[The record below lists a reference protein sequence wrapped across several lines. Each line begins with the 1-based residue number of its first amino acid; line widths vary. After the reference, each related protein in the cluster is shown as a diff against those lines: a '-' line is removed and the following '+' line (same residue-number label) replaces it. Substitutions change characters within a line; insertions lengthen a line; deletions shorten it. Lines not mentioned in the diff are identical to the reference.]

1 MSNMLTNVMIVS
13 EDTDSPNQA
22 PGRFILSGLH
32 LFDQMKVVL
41 EQCIYLYYLKLCSC
55 TTTCSDFRNSV
66 IRLRM
71 TIPNSISTSDI
82 TIDHLYESGIK
93 FIDHLLHKD
102 VKTLLTVGPVSE
114 LYNIF
119 LQKNRAIYYNSLY
132 TATMTKAF
140 LDEFLA
146 VFVGYYDSAAYPDG
160 MLRNAP
166 IYRPSLTLCDFRNTQ
181 GEKCSYQVAMTLSP
195 IVTLGFD
202 FTEASHVKDLPS
214 FIGCFNLVNYTVD
227 EIIGLYASF
236 SIDHDKYVIANSTG
250 NIDVAIADICF
261 DMVTGS
267 SYVSPSPSGSERI
280 VDLASFKTSLFNL
293 IKSGKLQSPKDSKLF
308 GDLLSRIG
316 ESCDLVNYFTKDI
329 NHISS
334 QEAFAFRKSILAGII
349 KDRFLVSMEADD
361 EEAPADDGNTNDANA
376 ADTGADGTDDTADT
390 ANANDASPD
399 LGGTDELAGGASD
412 PNDAEDKPEK
422 VKPQID
428 PNKMLLELANPQS
441 EPMTDYI
448 YREIVAQRITNLI
461 KQPPRNARP
470 NDIVMLKRWK
480 SRWLYLASI
489 ACLRDFLTRV
499 SLRLS
504 N

>member
-1 MSNMLTNVMIVS
+1 MSNMLTNAMIVS

-361 EEAPADDGNTNDANA
+361 EEAPADDGNTDDANA

-390 ANANDASPD
+390 ANADDASPD

>member
-41 EQCIYLYYLKLCSC
+41 EQSIYLYYLKLCSC

-66 IRLRM
+66 IKMRM
-71 TIPNSISTSDI
+71 SIPNSIHTSDI
-82 TIDHLYESGIK
+82 SIDHLYESGIG

-102 VKTLLTVGPVSE
+102 VKTLLSVNPASE
-114 LYNIF
+114 LYRIF
-119 LQKNRAIYYNSLY
+119 LQKNRTTYYNSLY
-132 TATMTKAF
+132 TATMTKAL

-146 VFVGYYDSAAYPDG
+146 VFVGYYDAESYPEG

-166 IYRPSLTLCDFRNTQ
+166 IYRPSLTLCDFRNSQ
-181 GEKCSYQVAMTLSP
+181 NEKRSYQVAMTLSP

-202 FTEASHVKDLPS
+202 FNEARNAKDLPS
-214 FIGCFNLVNYTVD
+214 FIGCFNLINYTVD

-267 SYVSPSPSGSERI
+267 SYVSLSPSGSERI
-280 VDLASFKTSLFNL
+280 VDLASFKRSLFNQ
-293 IKSGKLQSPKDSKLF
+293 IKQGKLQSPKDSKLF
-308 GDLLSRIG
+308 GDLLARIG
-316 ESCDLVNYFTKDI
+316 ESYNLVNYFTKDI

-334 QEAFAFRKSILAGII
+334 QEAFAFRKSMLADII
-349 KDRFLVSMEADD
+349 KDRFVVSMEADD
-361 EEAPADDGNTNDANA
+361 TA
-376 ADTGADGTDDTADT
+376 TDDSAGDIGNDSTDLSGDTDGADT
-390 ANANDASPD
+390 AASDADASPD
-399 LGGTDELAGGASD
+399 LGGTDELAGGASSLD
-412 PNDAEDKPEK
+412 DTQEKPKK
-422 VKPQID
+422 VTPQID
-428 PNKMLLELANPQS
+428 PDKMLLELANPQS

-489 ACLRDFLTRV
+489 ACLRDFLTRI

>member
-214 FIGCFNLVNYTVD
+214 FISCFNLVNYTVD

-280 VDLASFKTSLFNL
+280 VDLASFKASLFNL

-361 EEAPADDGNTNDANA
+361 EEAPADDGNTDDANA

-390 ANANDASPD
+390 ANADDASPD

>member
-1 MSNMLTNVMIVS
+1 MSNMLTNAMIVS

-32 LFDQMKVVL
+32 EFDQMKVVL
-41 EQCIYLYYLKLCSC
+41 EQAIYLHYLKLCSC

-66 IRLRM
+66 IKMRM
-71 TIPNSISTSDI
+71 SIPNAIHTSDI
-82 TIDHLYESGIK
+82 TIDNLYESGIRY
-93 FIDHLLHKD
+93 IDHLLHKD
-102 VKTLLTVGPVSE
+102 IKTLPAIGPISE
-114 LYNIF
+114 LYTIF
-119 LQKNRAIYYNSLY
+119 RQKNRVKYYNDLY

-146 VFVGYYDSAAYPDG
+146 IFTGYYNVEDYPDG
-160 MLRNAP
+160 ILRNAP
-166 IYRPSLTLCDFRNTQ
+166 IYRPSLTLCDFRTSRNDRR
-181 GEKCSYQVAMTLSP
+181 SYQVAMTFSP
-195 IVTLGFD
+195 LTTLGFD
-202 FTEASHVKDLPS
+202 FTEATNCAKDLPS
-214 FIGCFNLVNYTVD
+214 FIGGFNLINYTVD
-227 EIIGLYASF
+227 EIISLYASF

-280 VDLASFKTSLFNL
+280 VDLASFKRSLFNQ
-293 IKSGKLQSPKDSKLF
+293 IKQGKLQSPKDSKLF
-308 GDLLSRIG
+308 GDLLARIG
-316 ESCDLVNYFTKDI
+316 ESYNLVNYFTKDI

-334 QEAFAFRKSILAGII
+334 QEAFAFRKSMLADII
-349 KDRFLVSMEADD
+349 KDRFVVSMEADD
-361 EEAPADDGNTNDANA
+361 TA
-376 ADTGADGTDDTADT
+376 TDDSAGDIGDDSTDLSGDTDGADT
-390 ANANDASPD
+390 AASDADASPD
-399 LGGTDELAGGASD
+399 LGGTDELAGGASSLD
-412 PNDAEDKPEK
+412 DTQEKPKK
-422 VKPQID
+422 VTPQID
-428 PNKMLLELANPQS
+428 PDKMLLELANPQS

-489 ACLRDFLTRV
+489 ACLRDFLTRI

>member
-1 MSNMLTNVMIVS
+1 
-13 EDTDSPNQA
+13 
-22 PGRFILSGLH
+22 
-32 LFDQMKVVL
+32 
-41 EQCIYLYYLKLCSC
+41 
-55 TTTCSDFRNSV
+55 
-66 IRLRM
+66 
-71 TIPNSISTSDI
+71 
-82 TIDHLYESGIK
+82 
-93 FIDHLLHKD
+93 
-102 VKTLLTVGPVSE
+102 
-114 LYNIF
+114 
-119 LQKNRAIYYNSLY
+119 
-132 TATMTKAF
+132 MTKAL

-146 VFVGYYDSAAYPDG
+146 VFVGYYDAESYPEG

-166 IYRPSLTLCDFRNTQ
+166 IYRPSLTLCDFRNSQ
-181 GEKCSYQVAMTLSP
+181 NEKRSYQVAMTLSP

-202 FTEASHVKDLPS
+202 FNEARNAKDLPS
-214 FIGCFNLVNYTVD
+214 FIGCFNLINYTVD

-280 VDLASFKTSLFNL
+280 VDLASFKRSLFNQ
-293 IKSGKLQSPKDSKLF
+293 IKQGKLQSPRDSKLF
-308 GDLLSRIG
+308 GDLLARIG
-316 ESCDLVNYFTKDI
+316 ESYNLVNYFTKDI

-334 QEAFAFRKSILAGII
+334 QEAFAFRKSMLADII
-349 KDRFLVSMEADD
+349 KDRFVVSMEADD
-361 EEAPADDGNTNDANA
+361 TA
-376 ADTGADGTDDTADT
+376 TDDSAGDIGNDSTDLSGDTDGADT
-390 ANANDASPD
+390 AASDADASPD
-399 LGGTDELAGGASD
+399 LGGTDELAGGASSLD
-412 PNDAEDKPEK
+412 DTQEKPKK
-422 VKPQID
+422 VTPQID
-428 PNKMLLELANPQS
+428 PDKMLLELANPQS

-489 ACLRDFLTRV
+489 ACLRDFLTRI

>member
-1 MSNMLTNVMIVS
+1 MSNMLTNAMIVS

-214 FIGCFNLVNYTVD
+214 FISCFNLVNYTVD

-361 EEAPADDGNTNDANA
+361 EEAPADDGNTDDANA

-390 ANANDASPD
+390 ANADDASPD

>member
-41 EQCIYLYYLKLCSC
+41 EQSIYLYYLKLCSC

-66 IRLRM
+66 IKMRM
-71 TIPNSISTSDI
+71 SIPNSIHTSDI
-82 TIDHLYESGIK
+82 SIDHLYESGIG

-102 VKTLLTVGPVSE
+102 VKTLLSVNPASE
-114 LYNIF
+114 LYRIF
-119 LQKNRAIYYNSLY
+119 LQKNRTTYYNSLY
-132 TATMTKAF
+132 TATMTKAL

-146 VFVGYYDSAAYPDG
+146 VFVGYYDAESYPEG

-166 IYRPSLTLCDFRNTQ
+166 IYRPSLTLCDFRNSQ
-181 GEKCSYQVAMTLSP
+181 NEKRSYQVAMTLSP

-202 FTEASHVKDLPS
+202 FNEARNAKDLPS
-214 FIGCFNLVNYTVD
+214 FIGCFNLINYTVD

-280 VDLASFKTSLFNL
+280 VDLASFKASLFNQ

-308 GDLLSRIG
+308 GDLLSRLG
-316 ESCDLVNYFTKDI
+316 ENCDLVNYFVKDI
-329 NHISS
+329 NHISA
-334 QEAFAFRKSILAGII
+334 QEAFAFRKSMLASII
-349 KDRFLVSMEADD
+349 KDRFVVSMEADD
-361 EEAPADDGNTNDANA
+361 ETAPADDTANTGDDASGTDGTDTTDDA
-376 ADTGADGTDDTADT
+376 ADTG
-390 ANANDASPD
+390 DASPD
-399 LGGTDELAGGASD
+399 LGGTDELAGGTSD
-412 PNDAEDKPEK
+412 PDDTEDKPEK

-428 PNKMLLELANPQS
+428 PDKMLLELSNPQS
-441 EPMTDYI
+441 EPMTDYV
-448 YREIVAQRITNLI
+448 YREIVAQRISNLI

-489 ACLRDFLTRV
+489 ACLRDFLARV